1 MAAAEPPR
9 RLRVLQAGP
18 FPPPWSG
25 IGVSL
30 QQLLTAAALRRQDVL
45 VLNTSAR
52 GLPGDPSRPKLPSPR
67 RVSKHIRLALQA
79 GRLVHARR
87 IDVLHFHGSSHDLAL
102 FGNALCILS
111 ARAAGA
117 RTLWHLHDDLSVV
130 PFPGQSAL
138 TRNLF
143 SAVMRFPDVL
153 VVLSEKDRAVAS
165 ARIDRRRIEVLPET
179 CSPELAAVPVER
191 GSDAAAVNVLFV
203 GWLTPAKGIFDL
215 VRVAERLRDA
225 RPPIVFSVL
234 GTGMSTQE
242 TAAVQAAIEQAGVQ
256 SSVTLHGVLTGEAKQ
271 AMFAR
276 AHVFCLPTHWD
287 AFPVV
292 LLEAMAAGLPI
303 VSTRVGG
310 VPYMVTEEDGALLS
324 AVGDVD
330 SLADQLSRLARDPS
344 RRLAMGQTNRANYL
358 ARYQPDAVGEQAL
371 ELYWRLM
378 DEGRPGRGAIRSASR
393 PR

>member
-1 MAAAEPPR
+1 
-9 RLRVLQAGP
+9 
-18 FPPPWSG
+18 
-25 IGVSL
+25 
-30 QQLLTAAALRRQDVL
+30 
-45 VLNTSAR
+45 
-52 GLPGDPSRPKLPSPR
+52 
-67 RVSKHIRLALQA
+67 
-79 GRLVHARR
+79 
-87 IDVLHFHGSSHDLAL
+87 
-102 FGNALCILS
+102 
-111 ARAAGA
+111 
-117 RTLWHLHDDLSVV
+117 
-130 PFPGQSAL
+130 
-138 TRNLF
+138 
-143 SAVMRFPDVL
+143 
-153 VVLSEKDRAVAS
+153 
-165 ARIDRRRIEVLPET
+165 
-179 CSPELAAVPVER
+179 
-191 GSDAAAVNVLFV
+191 
-203 GWLTPAKGIFDL
+203 
-215 VRVAERLRDA
+215 
-225 RPPIVFSVL
+225 
-234 GTGMSTQE
+234 MSTQE

-378 DEGRPGRGAIRSASR
+378 NEGRPGRGAIRSASR